1 MNDTATRPLTAAAAV
16 GGLIITVIGAA
27 AAISPHIVG
36 GTWFATAGVAA
47 LLFAVGVFGA
57 RRVVDRSR
65 VSRIAL
71 GVGTGAL
78 TLFGLAHFY
87 AVADED
93 GGVALFS
100 AFMVLSAVSLIV
112 AGAAAIKTRAGT
124 PLQRTALLVAG
135 IWPIATVP
143 AGAAIGDLPH
153 FLAVAVWG
161 VCWVV
166 TGVAMMRGHQ
176 VTVGSR
182 LAGG

>member
-27 AAISPHIVG
+27 EAISPDIIG
-36 GTWFATAGVAA
+36 GVCFATAGVAA
-47 LLFAVGVFGA
+47 LLCAVGVFGA

-71 GVGTGAL
+71 GVGTGTL

-87 AVADED
+87 AMADQD
-93 GGVALFS
+93 RGVALFS

-112 AGAAAIKTRAGT
+112 AGAAAMKTRAGT
-124 PLQRTALLVAG
+124 PLQRTALLVTG
-135 IWPIATVP
+135 IWPIATIP

-153 FLAVAVWG
+153 FLAIAVWG
-161 VCWVV
+161 GCWMV
-166 TGVAMMRGHQ
+166 TGVAMVRGHQ
-176 VTVGSR
+176 VAVGSR
-182 LAGG
+182 LARD